1 MEESPQ
7 INRKLGAPGPG
18 SPRTGLRPWGGGPA
32 FGTWESTDAPG
43 RLLPRAFFEAAPELV
58 APHLLGKLLAHRS
71 PAGLLAGRIVEVE
84 AYLGPHN
91 DPPDPAA
98 HSHRG
103 PTPRN
108 LVLFGHAGHAYVYAI
123 YGRYFCM
130 NISCETEGRAGCLLL
145 RALEPVAG
153 ITQMAMNRG
162 LEPNG
167 LAPEKLARQLTSGPS
182 RLCQAL
188 ALTRLSHNGL
198 DVADAA
204 SALQVRDDGYKAGE
218 VLVTPRIGIHEAVDW
233 PLRFVLAGHH
243 CVSGPKAMR
252 YSETRV
258 GVSRKHYTKVDAT
271 IRERRPCTK
280 LTEPQEL

>member
-1 MEESPQ
+1 MAESPQ
-7 INRKLGAPGPG
+7 INRKSL
-18 SPRTGLRPWGGGPA
+18 
-32 FGTWESTDAPG
+32 TDETKPG

-58 APHLLGKLLAHRS
+58 APRLLGKLLVHLT

-91 DPPDPAA
+91 LPPDPAA

-130 NISCETEGRAGCLLL
+130 NISCETEGQAGCLLL

-153 ITQMAMNRG
+153 IAQMALNRGIAQMALNRG
-162 LEPNG
+162 LAANG
-167 LAPEKLARQLTSGPS
+167 LSPEKLARQLTSGPS

-188 ALTRLSHNGL
+188 ALTRLGHNGL
-198 DVADAA
+198 DLADPA
-204 SALQVRDDGYKAGE
+204 SVLQVRDDGYKPGE

-252 YSETRV
+252 
-258 GVSRKHYTKVDAT
+258 
-271 IRERRPCTK
+271 
-280 LTEPQEL
+280 